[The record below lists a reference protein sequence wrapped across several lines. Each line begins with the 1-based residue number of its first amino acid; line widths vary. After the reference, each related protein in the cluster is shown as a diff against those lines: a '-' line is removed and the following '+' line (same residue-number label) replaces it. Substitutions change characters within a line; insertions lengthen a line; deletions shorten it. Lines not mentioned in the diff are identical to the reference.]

1 MGVFTSLTLILVIIS
16 TTFVSSSKSA
26 PDYSTVVYKGCANQT
41 FADSTGGGV
50 YSQAL
55 SGLFTSLISQSS
67 KTKFFKASAGGNG
80 GGSVSFTGIFQ
91 CRGDLSNGD
100 CYSCV
105 SKLPKI
111 IDNMCGKT
119 IAGRVQLTG
128 CYVSYAVSN
137 FPVIS
142 GVQML
147 YKTCGRSQASGVG
160 FEERRDTAFAS
171 VADGIVNQNNGFYTS
186 QYQSVYVLAQ
196 CEGDLSTND
205 CGECVK
211 TVVQKSQVECGSSI
225 SGQIYLNKCYMTYTY
240 YPNGISKKDSPGDG
254 AGGGGGGGGGAAQN
268 TGKTIAIVVG
278 GAAGV
283 GFLVICLMFTRSLL
297 KKHDDD
303 DY

>member
-1 MGVFTSLTLILVIIS
+1 MGVFFYSLALILVIIS
-16 TTFVSSSKSA
+16 TTSVFSSKSA
-26 PDYSTVVYKGCANQT
+26 PDYVTVVYKGCANQT
-41 FADSTGGGV
+41 FSDTTGGGV
-50 YSQAL
+50 YPQTL

-67 KTKFFKASAGGNG
+67 KTKFFKTSAGGG
-80 GGSVSFTGIFQ
+80 SGSVSFTGLFQ

-111 IDNMCGKT
+111 LDNMCGKT
-119 IAGRVQLTG
+119 IAGRVQLYG

-137 FPVIS
+137 FPEIS

-171 VADGIVNQNNGFYTS
+171 VADGIVNQQNGFYTA

-240 YPNGISKKDSPGDG
+240 YPNGISKNSSP
-254 AGGGGGGGGGAAQN
+254 GGGGGGGGGDGATQN

-283 GFLVICLMFTRSLL
+283 GFLVICLMFARSLL
-297 KKHDDD
+297 KKHHDD